1 MSVGFR
7 NYLRDPINIFDLVLV
22 TISLLE
28 YFLQSGSN
36 SGFSAFRVLRIF
48 RVLRVTRVIRG
59 LKYMRIIIQVISNT
73 ITSAMYI
80 ALLLLLF
87 IFVYCI
93 LGMSVYGGKLNKT
106 NGQDKPYR

>member
-1 MSVGFR
+1 MS
-7 NYLRDPINIFDLVLV
+7 
-22 TISLLE
+22 
-28 YFLQSGSN
+28 SGSN
-36 SGFSAFRVLRIF
+36 SGFSALRVLRIF

-59 LKYMRIIIQVISNT
+59 LQYMRIIIRVVSNT

-93 LGMSVYGGKLNKT
+93 LGMSVYGG
-106 NGQDKPYR
+106 